1 MKLRLSFFGLFLFSS
16 LVAIMFFG
24 MGFSENIRVDTQLIL
39 PGICSAVV
47 AVLSLIGVFF
57 PDKIK
62 GLFEGNK
69 KDQDK

>member
-1 MKLRLSFFGLFLFSS
+1 MKLRLSFFGLFLFSG

-24 MGFSENIRVDTQLIL
+24 MGFSENIRVDAQLML

-57 PDKIK
+57 PDKMK
-62 GLFEGNK
+62 GLFKGNK
-69 KDQDK
+69 NNPKK